1 MIKRRSINYNSLSA
15 QQKANN
21 TNGRERSVFVVLGF
35 GLPCKASTH
44 PALLLFLFVFSVL
57 AQAAHAGVA
66 GRAVDAGHALRR
78 VLPADTQVWG

>member
-1 MIKRRSINYNSLSA
+1 MIKRLSINYSSLSA

-21 TNGRERSVFVVLGF
+21 AIGRERFFFFIAVGLDFSVTFMT
-35 GLPCKASTH
+35 STY

-66 GRAVDAGHALRR
+66 GRAVDAGHAF
-78 VLPADTQVWG
+78 